1 MTLVKWTP
9 NRSMFNLANDV
20 FDNFFRTESLMGRSR
35 ESWYPT
41 VDIEETD
48 NNYIVTLE
56 LPGMKKED
64 VKISFQDD
72 ILSVSGEK
80 KIENEEKDN
89 GNYHYFERRFGKF
102 ERSFRINSD
111 IISDKIEA
119 TMKDGVLTVSL
130 PKAEITKPK
139 QIEVKVK

>member
-9 NRSMFNLANDV
+9 NRSLFNLANNL
-20 FDNFFRTESLMGRSR
+20 FDDYFRTESLMSRTR
-35 ESWYPT
+35 ESWYPS
-41 VDIEETD
+41 VDIEEND
-48 NNYIVTLE
+48 DDYIVLLE

-64 VKISFQDD
+64 VKISFHDD
-72 ILSVSGEK
+72 ILTVSGEK
-80 KIENEEKDN
+80 KVENAEKNN

-111 IISDKIEA
+111 IISEKIEA
-119 TMKDGVLTVSL
+119 TMKDGVLTISL
-130 PKAEITKPK
+130 PKAEISKPK